1 LLLPSAPTPVQSVGQ
16 PVRTNLHQNPKSP
29 ACKQVIHARTKCGFH
44 HPSFLIKRRLNLL
57 WRNIS
62 EIRPAMIAREY
73 GIPAVL
79 AREYG
84 IPAVLALEYG
94 IPAALALEVAR
105 PGSKTECRSKW
116 TGTPERFPCKPSDW
130 RALWQEILKDSA
142 WLIQI
147 PSGYH

>member
-1 LLLPSAPTPVQSVGQ
+1 
-16 PVRTNLHQNPKSP
+16 
-29 ACKQVIHARTKCGFH
+29 
-44 HPSFLIKRRLNLL
+44 
-57 WRNIS
+57 
-62 EIRPAMIAREY
+62 MIAREY

-79 AREYG
+79 A
-84 IPAVLALEYG
+84 
-94 IPAALALEVAR
+94 LEVPR

-147 PSGYH
+147 PSGYHWTLRLWPSAWAIC